1 MQTKKPR
8 LEGLKRRNCSY
19 SFRGFGA
26 AAMLGR
32 GLPAAAPG
40 VDDRTLG
47 RHKRDALGAVLT
59 FLSHIRKIIMDE
71 CGSAKPVSCFHD
83 ALQAGVVS
91 PG

>member
-1 MQTKKPR
+1 M
-8 LEGLKRRNCSY
+8 ERNCAY
-19 SFRGFGA
+19 LCQGFGA
-26 AAMLGR
+26 AAALGI
-32 GLPAAAPG
+32 GLPAAAPS
-40 VDDRTLG
+40 VDDSTLG

-59 FLSHIRKIIMDE
+59 FLSHITKIIMDE